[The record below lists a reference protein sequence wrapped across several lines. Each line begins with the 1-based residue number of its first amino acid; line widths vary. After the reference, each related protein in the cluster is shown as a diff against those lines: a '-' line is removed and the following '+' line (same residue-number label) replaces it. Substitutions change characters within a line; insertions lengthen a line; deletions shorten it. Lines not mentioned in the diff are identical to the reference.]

1 MVTIS
6 PIKTYNL
13 GSYNLTV
20 DEVEVNRVSPFQ
32 DGTHLV
38 QIIVYGVIAG
48 KELTPSRCYFTLI
61 YVVGSSMF
69 FREAWYGYIFKEN
82 AYGIDDFVLCQELT
96 DVLNRGIKEF
106 NLPIALDSFNAVKP
120 ILRKEFGLYS

>member
-1 MVTIS
+1 MVFIT
-6 PIKTYNL
+6 PIKTYNI

-32 DGTHLV
+32 DRTHLV

-61 YVVGSSMF
+61 YIVGSSML
-69 FREAWYGYIFKEN
+69 FREANYGYIFKKN
-82 AYGIDDFVLCQELT
+82 AYGIDDFVLCQELS
-96 DVLNRGIKEF
+96 DVVNRGIKEF
-106 NLPIALDSFNAVKP
+106 NLPIAVDSFNAVKP
-120 ILRKEFGLYS
+120 ILYKEFGLHS

>member
-1 MVTIS
+1 MVIIK

-20 DEVEVNRVSPFQ
+20 DEVEVDRVSPFR

-38 QIIVYGVIAG
+38 QIIVYGVISG

-61 YVVGSSMF
+61 HVVGSSMF
-69 FREAWYGYIFKEN
+69 FREANYGYIFRKT
-82 AYGIDDFVLCQELT
+82 AYGIDDFVLCQELS
-96 DVLNRGIKEF
+96 DVVNRGIKEF

-120 ILRKEFGLYS
+120 VLRKEFGLHS

>member
-69 FREAWYGYIFKEN
+69 FREASYGYIFKEN

-96 DVLNRGIKEF
+96 DVSNRGIKEF

>member
-1 MVTIS
+1 MVFIN

-20 DEVEVNRVSPFQ
+20 DEVEVVRVSPFQ

-38 QIIVYGVIAG
+38 QIIVYGVIVG
-48 KELTPSRCYFTLI
+48 KELPPSRCYFTLI

-69 FREAWYGYIFKEN
+69 FREANYGYIFKKN

-96 DVLNRGIKEF
+96 EVVNGGIKEF
-106 NLPIALDSFNAVKP
+106 NLPIAVDSFNVVKP

>member
-1 MVTIS
+1 MVFIN
-6 PIKTYNL
+6 PIKTYNF

-20 DEVEVNRVSPFQ
+20 DEFEVVRVSPFQ

-38 QIIVYGVIAG
+38 QIIVYGVIVG
-48 KELTPSRCYFTLI
+48 KELPPSRCYFTLI

-69 FREAWYGYIFKEN
+69 FREANYGYIFKKN

-96 DVLNRGIKEF
+96 EVVNGVIKEF
-106 NLPIALDSFNAVKP
+106 NLPIAVDSFNVVKP